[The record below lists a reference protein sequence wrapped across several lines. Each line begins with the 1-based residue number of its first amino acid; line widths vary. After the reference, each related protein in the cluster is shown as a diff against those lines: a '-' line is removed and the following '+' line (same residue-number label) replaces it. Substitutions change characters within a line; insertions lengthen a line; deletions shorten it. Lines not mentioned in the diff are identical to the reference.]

1 MNEENKKKYLFTN
14 DIDEADFIITNHF
27 YQDYYFKEKDY
38 FSNKHPEFIE
48 NYLND
53 NFTLVYD
60 IESNNV
66 RINSIYIKNK

>member
-1 MNEENKKKYLFTN
+1 MKRTKKYLFTN

-27 YQDYYFKEKDY
+27 YQDYYFKERLFFQY
-38 FSNKHPEFIE
+38 SEFIE